1 MIELQGVSKRYG
13 GREALTEVGFALP
26 RGSLT
31 FLTGH
36 SGAGK
41 STLLRLLLRLE
52 LATRGSVRVGGL
64 DLARMKA
71 RAVPRYR
78 QQVGAVFQDP
88 QLLADRCVFDN
99 VALPLLIA
107 GYREEDRARRV
118 RAALSRV
125 DLLDKERQTPEQLS
139 TGERQRVGIARAVVN
154 RPAVLL
160 ADEPTG
166 NLDPRLSEEIM
177 GLFRLF
183 QQVGVTVLIA
193 THDLDLVERFGE
205 RVLELSRGRLVA
217 DAPGREPV
225 APVVGEDDDGGL

>member
-13 GREALTEVGFALP
+13 GREALEDISFTLP
-26 RGSLT
+26 RGTLT

-41 STLLRLLLRLE
+41 STLLRLLLRLD
-52 LATRGSVRVGGL
+52 LPTRGQVAVGGM
-64 DLARMKA
+64 DLARMKPGD
-71 RAVPRYR
+71 VPRYR
-78 QQVGAVFQDP
+78 QQIGAVFQDP
-88 QLLADRCVFDN
+88 QLLQDRSVFDN

-125 DLLDKERQTPEQLS
+125 DLLDKESRTPEQLS

-160 ADEPTG
+160 ANEPTG
-166 NLDPRLSEEIM
+166 NLDPRLSQEIM

-193 THDLDLVERFGE
+193 THDLELVERFGE
-205 RVLELSRGRLVA
+205 RVLELASGRLVGDVPAQVGSAVEVDDA
-217 DAPGREPV
+217 DA
-225 APVVGEDDDGGL
+225 